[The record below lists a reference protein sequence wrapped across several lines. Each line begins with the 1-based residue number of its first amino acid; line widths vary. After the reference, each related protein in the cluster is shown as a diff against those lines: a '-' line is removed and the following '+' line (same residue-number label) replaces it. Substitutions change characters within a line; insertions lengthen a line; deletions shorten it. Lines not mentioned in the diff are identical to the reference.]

1 MRKLS
6 PRALPGEVTP
16 EAVPSGC
23 QWRRRDQRQPGS
35 TGPVPLTMLP
45 VAGHAAVIFP
55 ADGSLVLLEGG
66 PPPDREL
73 TGRVASGEQ

>member
-1 MRKLS
+1 
-6 PRALPGEVTP
+6 
-16 EAVPSGC
+16 
-23 QWRRRDQRQPGS
+23 
-35 TGPVPLTMLP
+35 MLP